1 MLKDV
6 MEGLKSAE
14 QEGKSG
20 TWAVGFEDWV
30 NEEGPSARREHV
42 DRVVRGWKM
51 AGEFASALSG
61 WRDEEY
67 AVYGPVRRWNEEE
80 NPLPGLNVA
89 FSMERSACALF
100 GVATFGVHC
109 TGTFLALHSSFRG

>member
-1 MLKDV
+1 

-14 QEGKSG
+14 REGKVG

-30 NEEGPSARREHV
+30 NEEGASTRREHV

-51 AGEFASALSG
+51 AGEFADALGG

-67 AVYGPVRRWNEEE
+67 AVYGPVKAWNEEE
-80 NPLPGLNVA
+80 NPLPGSNVA

-109 TGTFLALHSSFRG
+109 TGLSPSLRLTRCS